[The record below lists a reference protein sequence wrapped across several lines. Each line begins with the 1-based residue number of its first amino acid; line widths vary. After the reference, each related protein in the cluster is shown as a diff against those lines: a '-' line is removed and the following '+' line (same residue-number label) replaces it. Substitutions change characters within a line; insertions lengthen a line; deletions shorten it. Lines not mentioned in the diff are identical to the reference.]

1 MTIPIIGEASD
12 GSSPNRRP
20 DASPSRSRG
29 LFDGS
34 ALANGRTSILL
45 VVLVLAMV
53 AALFGPL
60 GAQKAHAEDNNPT
73 LYLGSA
79 TPTDYV
85 NFINRIRELI
95 NDGGS
100 TSVAGAGSAYQV
112 DHAQNNNPGHFLQ
125 VDIHVEDGTVPGNLN
140 GYVRL
145 QLDRSNLY
153 LLGWWDVHN
162 RYYYLG
168 DRTPSDGERS
178 RWESGNYIKS
188 KDMQR
193 VAGENYTDLE
203 RVSNERRANMTISR
217 PTMNAAA
224 LYLYNANPNYTNQD
238 RARGALRMTQLIS
251 EAARFRPIRDS
262 NSFAFS
268 WDNGGITVLHPSLA
282 AQENNWGLLSD
293 RFNWLLHQPAG
304 YRDPNPLTG
313 YRRDSI
319 HGAVSIIL
327 TTAILYAQ
335 YVLATSK
342 SR

>member
-1 MTIPIIGEASD
+1 MIRPAVGEAF
-12 GSSPNRRP
+12 GQSSPHRE
-20 DASPSRSRG
+20 ASGSRSRSH
-29 LFDGS
+29 LRGS
-34 ALANGRTSILL
+34 LARHRTATLL
-45 VVLVLAMV
+45 AVLVLALV
-53 AALFGPL
+53 AALVGPL

-73 LYLGSA
+73 LYLGTA
-79 TPTDYV
+79 TPTDYI

-100 TSVAGAGSAYQV
+100 TSVPGAGNAYQV
-112 DHAQNNNPGHFLQ
+112 NHAQNNNPGYFLQ
-125 VDIHVEDGTVPGNLN
+125 VDIHVEPGTVPSNLN
-140 GYVRL
+140 GFVRL

-168 DRTPSDGERS
+168 DRTPSNGERS
-178 RWESGNYIKS
+178 RMENGKYITS
-188 KDMQR
+188 TDVQR

-203 RVSNERRANMTISR
+203 RVANESRANMTISR
-217 PTMNAAA
+217 PSMNAAA
-224 LYLYNANPNYTNQD
+224 LFLYNANSNYTNRD

-268 WDNGGITVLHPSLA
+268 WQDGGITTLHPALA
-282 AQENNWGLLSD
+282 NQENNWGLLSD
-293 RFNWLLHQPAG
+293 RFNWLLRQPPG
-304 YRDPNPLTG
+304 FRDPHPLTG
-313 YRRDSI
+313 YRRDQMHS
-319 HGAVSIIL
+319 AVAIIL
-327 TTAILYAQ
+327 TTAVLYAQ